1 MKKNIIIFC
10 VLVCLVTI
18 SWSLFLIQRIKH
30 KEQLDQ
36 ERTQAAQWEK
46 MLEDLANENA
56 EREKE
61 AQLSA
66 ESEIEARIM
75 AEEAQRMAE
84 LKAKEDEESRQQ
96 RIEELRK
103 KLTDEITE
111 RREAENALN
120 LLNEKLYS
128 LENAETQAKEK
139 LNGLND
145 ARAGLVQ
152 GDSIASTHNQLMKKE
167 EEIQRLSAE
176 RDKLEELYQVS
187 LQRQMATED
196 ELKREANKSRWPQPL
211 RGAINAFLY
220 LLGIKTEE
228 EVE

>member
-1 MKKNIIIFC
+1 M
-10 VLVCLVTI
+10 TI

-30 KEQLDQ
+30 REQTDQ
-36 ERTQAAQWEK
+36 ERMQAAQWEK

-61 AQLSA
+61 AQLNA
-66 ESEIEARIM
+66 ESEIEARMM

-84 LKAKEDEESRQQ
+84 LKAKEDEEARQQ

-120 LLNEKLYS
+120 LLNEKLRS
-128 LENAETQAKEK
+128 LENAQSQATEK
-139 LNGLND
+139 LNDLND
-145 ARAGLVQ
+145 ARAGLAQ
-152 GDSIASTHNQLMKKE
+152 GDSLTSTHNQLMEKE

-196 ELKREANKSRWPQPL
+196 ELNREADKSRWPQPL

>member
-1 MKKNIIIFC
+1 
-10 VLVCLVTI
+10 VTI

-196 ELKREANKSRWPQPL
+196 ELKREADKSRWPQPL

>member
-10 VLVCLVTI
+10 VVVCLVTI
-18 SWSLFLIQRIKH
+18 SWSLYLIQRIKH

-36 ERTQAAQWEK
+36 ERMQAAQWEK

-56 EREKE
+56 EREMK
-61 AQLSA
+61 AQLNA
-66 ESEIEARIM
+66 ESEIEARMM
-75 AEEAQRMAE
+75 AEEAQRMTE
-84 LKAKEDEESRQQ
+84 LKAKEDEEARQQ

-111 RREAENALN
+111 RREAETALN
-120 LLNEKLYS
+120 LLNEKLRS
-128 LENAETQAKEK
+128 LENAQSQTTEK

-145 ARAGLVQ
+145 ARAGLAQ
-152 GDSIASTHNQLMKKE
+152 GDSLTTTRNQLMVKE

-196 ELKREANKSRWPQPL
+196 ELKREADKSRWPQPL

>member
-1 MKKNIIIFC
+1 
-10 VLVCLVTI
+10 
-18 SWSLFLIQRIKH
+18 
-30 KEQLDQ
+30 
-36 ERTQAAQWEK
+36 

-56 EREKE
+56 ESEMK
-61 AQLSA
+61 AQLNA

-84 LKAKEDEESRQQ
+84 LKRRKTKKRDSK

-111 RREAENALN
+111 RREAETALN
-120 LLNEKLYS
+120 LLNENCIPSKMHSHRL
-128 LENAETQAKEK
+128 QKK

-145 ARAGLVQ
+145 ARAGLTQ
-152 GDSIASTHNQLMKKE
+152 GDSLTTTRNQLMEKE

-187 LQRQMATED
+187 LQRQMANG
-196 ELKREANKSRWPQPL
+196 R
-211 RGAINAFLY
+211 
-220 LLGIKTEE
+220 
-228 EVE
+228 

>member
-1 MKKNIIIFC
+1 
-10 VLVCLVTI
+10 VTI

>member
-1 MKKNIIIFC
+1 M
-10 VLVCLVTI
+10 TI

-196 ELKREANKSRWPQPL
+196 ELKREADKSRWPQPL

>member
-1 MKKNIIIFC
+1 M
-10 VLVCLVTI
+10 TI